1 MKIAYGLGA
10 KLGKQSKQR
19 AGSSSLKDEKSQ
31 IEGEG
36 GNPIFKK

>member
-10 KLGKQSKQR
+10 KLEQSKQR